1 MKKMERAETKKLKAD
16 LPKLERPARPPRG
29 TQWPKF
35 ETLFDP
41 NDDPLAG
48 LDLGDDQEENAVQ
61 IMGRVEGAFIED
73 EHEKLDAYRT
83 MIDQD
88 FYFIVCFQSSDQK
101 YDFLSKAGLDVLGDL
116 YIDGL
121 KVAKRLGVD
130 IPPIPLQTKEPKRM
144 PRPLRDIQI
153 IPKGGDKR

>member
-1 MKKMERAETKKLKAD
+1 MKKLDKPEPTKLKAD
-16 LPKLERPARPPRG
+16 RMKLERPTKPPRG
-29 TQWPKF
+29 MAWPKF
-35 ETLFDP
+35 DTLFDP
-41 NDDPLAG
+41 SDNPLEG
-48 LDLGDDQEENAVQ
+48 LDLVDDQEENAEQ

-101 YDFLSKAGLDVLGDL
+101 YDFLSKAGLDGLGDL

-144 PRPLRDIQI
+144 PRLLRDIQT
-153 IPKGGDKR
+153 IPKGGDK